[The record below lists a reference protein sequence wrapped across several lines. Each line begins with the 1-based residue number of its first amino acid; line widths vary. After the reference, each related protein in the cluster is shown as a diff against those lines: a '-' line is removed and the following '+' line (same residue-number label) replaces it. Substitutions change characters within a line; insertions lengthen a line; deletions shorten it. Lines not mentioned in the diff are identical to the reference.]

1 MRKISWGKRAFKVF
15 VKQWRWEGDNVGLQA
30 AETMRS
36 NVAKT
41 LLSIQRMPTI
51 GRLCKQSGNKTYRLM
66 WTHPQSALYYWYND
80 KEIRIVRFILAARL
94 KVRL

>member
-15 VKQWRWEGDNVGLQA
+15 VKQWRWEGDNVGLKA

-41 LLSIQRMPTI
+41 LLSI
-51 GRLCKQSGNKTYRLM
+51 
-66 WTHPQSALYYWYND
+66 
-80 KEIRIVRFILAARL
+80 
-94 KVRL
+94 